1 MSDVRIDDLPVRDEL
16 RGKSP
21 YGAPQ
26 LDVPVRLNTNEN
38 PYPLPEPLVER
49 IAERVR
55 EAARNLNRYPDRD
68 AVELR
73 TKLAEYLTD
82 TSGHEVGLANV
93 WAANGSNE
101 VIQQLLQTFGGPGRT
116 AIGFEPSYSMH
127 GLIARG
133 TGTGWISGPRNDDF
147 TIDLAAAEKA
157 IAEHRPDVVFI
168 TTPNNPT
175 GNAVPPETVLALY
188 EAAQAAKP
196 SMVVVNEAY
205 IEFSHGDSLLPLI
218 DGRPN
223 LVISRTMSKAFGA
236 AGLRL
241 GYLAAHPA
249 VVRRR
254 PARPAA
260 LPPVGRHPGDRPG
273 RPGAHRHAAG
283 LRRAAQGRAGPPR
296 ARTARHRLRRRRV
309 RCQLRAVRQVR
320 GRAHNLAE
328 DPRPGRPGPGQRHPR
343 VAAGVGRHPRR
354 ERRVPRRGTCTEEGA
369 EFMSRTGRVERTTKE
384 TSVLVEIDLDGTGK
398 TEISTGVGFYDHMLD
413 QLGRHG
419 LFDLTVKTE
428 GDLHIDSH
436 HTIEDTALALG
447 SAFKQALGDKV
458 GIYRFGNCTVPLDES
473 LAQVTVDL
481 SGRPYLVHT
490 EPEKMAPMIGEY
502 DTTMTRHILESFV
515 AQAQIALH
523 VHVPYGRNAHHIV
536 ECQFKALARALRYA
550 SERDPRA
557 AGILPSTK
565 GAL

>member
-73 TKLAEYLTD
+73 TRLAEYLTK
-82 TSGHEVGLANV
+82 TSGYEVGLPHV

-127 GLIARG
+127 ALIARG
-133 TGTGWISGPRNDDF
+133 TGTGWISGPRGDDF
-147 TIDLAAAEKA
+147 TIDLAAARTA
-157 IAEHRPDVVFI
+157 IAENQPDVVFI

-196 SMVVVNEAY
+196 SMVVVDEAY
-205 IEFSHGDSLLPLI
+205 IEFSHGDSLLPLL

-249 VVRRR
+249 VVDAVQLVR
-254 PARPAA
+254 
-260 LPPVGRHPGDRPG
+260 LPYH
-273 RPGAHRHAAG
+273 
-283 LRRAAQGRAGPPR
+283 LS
-296 ARTARHRLRRRRV
+296 
-309 RCQLRAVRQVR
+309 AVTQ
-320 GRAHNLAE
+320 A
-328 DPRPGRPGPGQRHPR
+328 
-343 VAAGVGRHPRR
+343 
-354 ERRVPRRGTCTEEGA
+354 
-369 EFMSRTGRVERTTKE
+369 
-384 TSVLVEIDLDGTGK
+384 
-398 TEISTGVGFYDHMLD
+398 
-413 QLGRHG
+413 
-419 LFDLTVKTE
+419 
-428 GDLHIDSH
+428 
-436 HTIEDTALALG
+436 TALAALEHTDTLLG
-447 SAFKQALGDKV
+447 YVEQLKAERDRLVTELRATGYEVVESDANFVQFGRFEDAHTAWQKILDRGVLVRDNGIPGWLRVSAGTPEENDAF
-458 GIYRFGNCTVPLDES
+458 LD
-473 LAQVTVDL
+473 AV
-481 SGRPYLVHT
+481 
-490 EPEKMAPMIGEY
+490 
-502 DTTMTRHILESFV
+502 
-515 AQAQIALH
+515 
-523 VHVPYGRNAHHIV
+523 
-536 ECQFKALARALRYA
+536 RALKKEQ
-550 SERDPRA
+550 S
-557 AGILPSTK
+557 S
-565 GAL
+565 